1 MKKIIKGKVY
11 DTDKAKKIGEWD
23 NGHYTSDFNFCAETL
38 FRKKNG
44 EYFLFGEGH
53 ALSKYASHSSN
64 NSWWGEKIISLTY
77 AEAQAW
83 AEDHLDGDEYIE
95 IFGDP
100 ENQHG
105 RGVLSLSLPAA
116 TIAKARQ
123 EAAKKGLSLSD
134 YFTALIG

>member
-1 MKKIIKGKVY
+1 MKKVIKGKVY
-11 DTDKAKKIGEWD
+11 DTDKAKKLGEWD
-23 NGHYTSDFNFCAETL
+23 NGHYTSDFNFCSETL

-53 ALSKYASHSSN
+53 ALSKYASHFGN
-64 NSWWGEKIISLTY
+64 NSGWGEKIIPLTY
-77 AEAQAW
+77 AEAQEW